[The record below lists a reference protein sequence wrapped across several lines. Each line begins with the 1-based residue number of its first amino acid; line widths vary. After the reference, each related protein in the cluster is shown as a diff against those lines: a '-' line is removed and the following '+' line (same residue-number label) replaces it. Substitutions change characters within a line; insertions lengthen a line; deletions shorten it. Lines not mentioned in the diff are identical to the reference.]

1 MLKWIVK
8 KFVLGK
14 VNDALDANQNTVAT
28 TKATVIVWV
37 ARLEKIISCLK
48 SLLSKL
54 DDGKI
59 DSDEL
64 DQAASEIQKVIKEW

>member
-1 MLKWIVK
+1 MFKWLVK

-14 VNDALDANQNTVAT
+14 INSALDANQNTVAA

-37 ARLEKIISCLK
+37 ARLEKILGCLK
-48 SLLSKL
+48 SLLAKL

-59 DSDEL
+59 DSEEV
-64 DQAASEIQKVIKEW
+64 DQAVAEIQTVVKEW